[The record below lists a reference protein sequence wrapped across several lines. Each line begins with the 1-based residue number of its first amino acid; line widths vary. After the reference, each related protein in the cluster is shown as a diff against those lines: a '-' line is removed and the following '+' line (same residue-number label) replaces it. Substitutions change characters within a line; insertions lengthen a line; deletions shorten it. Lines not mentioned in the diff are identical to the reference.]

1 MNAKTVRR
9 AFLIA
14 AFLAVL
20 TILLAPAFSSTYS
33 EWIVSSE
40 FTISSEWTISTTPS
54 SSDESPPQ
62 TSSSQ
67 TVLFKV
73 TMNGIALENCQIRI
87 STTTYQDYVGTYMT
101 DAQGKATAYLA
112 VGTYDYS
119 ASYQQKRVSGT
130 FQHIE
135 EEIIELDLGTGE
147 TSQRPM
153 PALDR
158 TQIMKI
164 GVALIVVVGA
174 VFGIVTVT
182 KKKRW

>member
-1 MNAKTVRR
+1 MNGKTVRR

-20 TILLAPAFSSTYS
+20 IILLAPAFSSTYT

-40 FTISSEWTISTTPS
+40 FTISSEWSISTTPS
-54 SSDESPPQ
+54 SRDESPPQ

-73 TMNGIALENCQIRI
+73 TMNGKPQQNCQIRI

-101 DAQGKATAYLA
+101 DSNGEATVYLD

-119 ASYQQKRVSGT
+119 ATYQQKRVSGS

-135 EEIIELDLGTGE
+135 EETIELDLGTGE
-147 TSQRPM
+147 TSQRSM
-153 PALDR
+153 PGLDR
-158 TQIMKI
+158 TQVTKI
-164 GVALIVVVGA
+164 GVGLIAVVAA
-174 VFGIVTVT
+174 VFAVTFIA
-182 KKKRW
+182 KKRR